1 LRFLLDSHYCLWL
14 AVDRTRL
21 RTAEQKLLF
30 DPVYTLAFSSV
41 AIWELKIK
49 WEARFVSGSRKGQA
63 DPGDVLDVLR
73 ALDLEEID
81 LTSNQAA
88 AVLRNPVSH
97 GDPFDAQLLIV
108 AQETDRILLTRDEK
122 LRGHP
127 LAFHAN

>member
-1 LRFLLDSHYCLWL
+1 MRLLLDSHYCLWL

-49 WEARFVSGSRKGQA
+49 WDPRFVSGSRKGQA

-88 AVLRNPVSH
+88 ALLRNPVSH
-97 GDPFDAQLLIV
+97 RDPFDAQLLIV